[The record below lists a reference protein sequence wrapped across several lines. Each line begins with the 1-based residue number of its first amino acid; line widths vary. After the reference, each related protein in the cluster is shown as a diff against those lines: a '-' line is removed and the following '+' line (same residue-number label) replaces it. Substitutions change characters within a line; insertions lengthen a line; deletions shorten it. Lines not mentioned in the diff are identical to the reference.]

1 MRLNALSLEY
11 FRNYLS
17 ARAEFH
23 PGMNI
28 ICGDNAQGKT
38 NLLEGSLLSGRGQE
52 PTAPAMTGSLSCSAF
67 STAF

>member
-28 ICGDNAQGKT
+28 ICGDNAQ
-38 NLLEGSLLSGRGQE
+38 
-52 PTAPAMTGSLSCSAF
+52 
-67 STAF
+67 